1 MSSKYASLK
10 GKESTIRINTAYI
23 VAYTYDDEADNTVI
37 WFLGMPHPVS
47 YPGDQRKEITMA
59 IASA

>member
-1 MSSKYASLK
+1 MTSKYVSLK
-10 GKESTIRINTAYI
+10 GKDLTVRINTAYI
-23 VAYTYDDEADNTVI
+23 VAYAYDDEADNTVI

-47 YPGDQRKEITMA
+47 YPGDQRKEIAMA